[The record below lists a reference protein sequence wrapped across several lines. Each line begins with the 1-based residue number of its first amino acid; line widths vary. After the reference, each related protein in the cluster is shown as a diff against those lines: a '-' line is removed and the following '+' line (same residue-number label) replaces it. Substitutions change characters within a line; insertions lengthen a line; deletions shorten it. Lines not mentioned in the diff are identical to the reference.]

1 MRQQRGARAW
11 PDKTTRCGGHGS
23 VSRGDRYGGW
33 RDRRGIDGEYVSR
46 CTGTTPIT
54 SQAMLRRSTS
64 FDPTCRLASS
74 PEVGLGATVDTLKLG
89 VPLTTV

>member
-1 MRQQRGARAW
+1 MRQQQGARAW
-11 PDKTTRCGGHGS
+11 PDKTTRRGGHGS
-23 VSRGDRYGGW
+23 VSCGDRYGGR

-46 CTGTTPIT
+46 CMGTTPIT

-64 FDPTCRLASS
+64 FGPTCRLTSS
-74 PEVGLGATVDTLKLG
+74 PEVGPRATVGTLKLG